1 MCAPPRNPRTI
12 ICQNPARQRNLKTR
26 SPEIHFPQ
34 SSTNPLAQ
42 IHKSNMLAEFCFAEY
57 AADLKSASSTC
68 CQQTHTQD
76 NWFLYTLDDRSVNLF
91 PGWWRWWWWER
102 SQENYDSMAC
112 ISDVWCLVNLS
123 DFFDEKAVKGVR
135 VNMKAN
141 DQGFQDQTNANNT
154 VTSDKQQTAHEFKLN
169 ICMYASGKPKAQFT
183 TLTWWMWTFFPG
195 IFDYWLGLKVVGAS
209 WKDTW
214 LIRGPVVT
222 LKYSVKEKRHSIEDQ

>member
-1 MCAPPRNPRTI
+1 MLMASQSWEIIIAMLIILAIRPALSAYNRCAGPSLICGYCVLCAPPRNPRTI

-26 SPEIHFPQ
+26 SPEIHFPP

-91 PGWWRWWWWER
+91 PGWWRWWWWKR

-141 DQGFQDQTNANNT
+141 DQ
-154 VTSDKQQTAHEFKLN
+154 
-169 ICMYASGKPKAQFT
+169 
-183 TLTWWMWTFFPG
+183 
-195 IFDYWLGLKVVGAS
+195 
-209 WKDTW
+209 
-214 LIRGPVVT
+214 
-222 LKYSVKEKRHSIEDQ
+222 